1 MSYIRWQ
8 SEACG
13 CLFITF
19 LSGGLFE
26 EGKGWG
32 HWIETYSSHNAVY
45 CHNIIMVIILIPKF
59 EIFMAKII
67 DKHVSEKTFILCTRT
82 TGKKEL
88 GLPYLLAK
96 CFLGIFQLQL
106 LRNVLLGLTSV
117 CLVTLLVTIVLFKI
131 FHRVKKSR
139 YSSRCSRG
147 LVCCCKNWWF
157 KFCKEVHLRSVYI
170 IFQPFAFYFS
180 ISFTTLAV
188 IKLFILRK
196 SWKTKSANRKEKSDN

>member
-59 EIFMAKII
+59 QIFMAKII
-67 DKHVSEKTFILCTRT
+67 DKQPML
-82 TGKKEL
+82 
-88 GLPYLLAK
+88 
-96 CFLGIFQLQL
+96 
-106 LRNVLLGLTSV
+106 
-117 CLVTLLVTIVLFKI
+117 
-131 FHRVKKSR
+131 VKKHS
-139 YSSRCSRG
+139 YS
-147 LVCCCKNWWF
+147 VPEQQEKKNWVCPTFLQNAFWEF
-157 KFCKEVHLRSVYI
+157 SSYNCSGMFC
-170 IFQPFAFYFS
+170 
-180 ISFTTLAV
+180 
-188 IKLFILRK
+188 
-196 SWKTKSANRKEKSDN
+196 